1 MICATKSEIVCGRVK
16 RKSKETQ
23 PGEGVLEK
31 GLRTM
36 PASPWPAPTSP
47 RRVPHCSIGQ
57 LNRNCRCI
65 VCRPLISRQGAETP
79 LPPELAS
86 GAAPCKP
93 TPQTTWVAAAS
104 GGLSRFIGPSTTVHV
119 GWLLCVGK
127 RGMSPMDA
135 AVRVLGGAVFL
146 GTPSGA
152 SSGAFPTTA

>member
-1 MICATKSEIVCGRVK
+1 MRES
-16 RKSKETQ
+16 ETQ
-23 PGEGVLEK
+23 IERNATRRGGAGK
-31 GLRTM
+31 GFEDYACIAMAGAYIAKKSPPLLYR
-36 PASPWPAPTSP
+36 PAESKLPLYRLSATYFSP
-47 RRVPHCSIGQ
+47 RRGNAP
-57 LNRNCRCI
+57 
-65 VCRPLISRQGAETP
+65 
-79 LPPELAS
+79 PPELAS